1 MTDHSILRPAMP
13 ELPFQTEAR
22 LISRVL
28 KAVFVSLPRTFAN
41 AIRARQM
48 YENLYL
54 LDSPGLAALG
64 LKREGLGRYVLE
76 QTGIVTAKSE

>member
-1 MTDHSILRPAMP
+1 MTDHSILRPATP
-13 ELPFQTEAR
+13 DLPFQEEAR
-22 LISRVL
+22 LITRVVTAL
-28 KAVFVSLPRTFAN
+28 FVDLPRSFAG
-41 AIRARQM
+41 AIRAQQM

-76 QTGIVTAKSE
+76 QTGLVTEKSE